1 MLIKADSISRLCSG
15 GKLGWPSR
23 LWQQWS
29 FPEIFKEAMAPD
41 PIPPGE
47 QVLNQSPPFTDVNLF
62 TSDTPLREAVAR
74 EGAAAAT
81 ENLTAFGRIA
91 GSSAAAELGRQ
102 ANENPPRL
110 RAFDAQGR
118 RLDRVDYHPA
128 YHRLMGF
135 STAQGLHCST
145 WDYLTTGNGPR
156 PGAHVA
162 RCAGS
167 YMAAQ
172 MEAGHCCPITMTHAA
187 VAALLHEPVLAR
199 TVLPKLLPRS
209 YDPRFAPWQKK
220 QAITVGMGMTERQG
234 GTDVRANTTVATAI
248 NGSGPGKAYA
258 ITGHKWF
265 LSAPMSD
272 AFLVLAQAKGGLSC
286 FFLPRFSPDGSVNK
300 LKLER
305 LKDKLGNRSNGS
317 AEVSFDRAAGYL
329 ISEEG
334 RGVQTI
340 IDMVTLTRL
349 DCAVSSAGLMR
360 QALARAIHH
369 AQHRSVF
376 QKKLIDQPLMLQV
389 LADMAL
395 DVEAAT
401 ALVFKLAAAF
411 DGYDDPD
418 ATAYRRLMTPVTKYW
433 VCKIAPPL
441 VYEAM
446 ECLGGNAYVE
456 EGGFP
461 LLYREVPVNA
471 IWEGSGNVMCLDVLR
486 AVERSPETLE
496 RVLAAIEAA
505 SGGEQRLK
513 SAVDGVRILLGEAAR
528 DQARARSVVELLA
541 LTAAGALLQ
550 AHAPPEVSDA
560 FLATRLYGAF
570 RHSYGVGLGGGDI
583 HSIAS
588 RAAPVMA

>member
-1 MLIKADSISRLCSG
+1 
-15 GKLGWPSR
+15 
-23 LWQQWS
+23 
-29 FPEIFKEAMAPD
+29 MAAD
-41 PIPPGE
+41 PISPGE
-47 QVLNQSPPFTDVNLF
+47 QVLNQSPAFIDINLF
-62 TSDTPLREAVAR
+62 TSDAILCEAVAR
-74 EGAAAAT
+74 EGAADAA
-81 ENLTAFGRIA
+81 ENLAAFGRIA
-91 GSSAAAELGRQ
+91 GSAGAADLARL
-102 ANENPPRL
+102 ANDNPPRL

-118 RLDRVDYHPA
+118 RIDRVDYHPA
-128 YHRLMGF
+128 YHQLMGF
-135 STAQGLHCST
+135 STAQGLHCSS
-145 WDYLTTGNGPR
+145 WDYLATGSGPR

-172 MEAGHCCPITMTHAA
+172 MEPGHCCPITMTHAA
-187 VAALLHEPVLAR
+187 VASLLHEPALAR
-199 TVLPKLLPRS
+199 NVLPKLLARS

-220 QAITVGMGMTERQG
+220 QAITIGMGMTERQG
-234 GTDVRANTTVATAI
+234 GTDVRANTTSAVPVDDI
-248 NGSGPGKAYA
+248 GPGEGYA
-258 ITGHKWF
+258 ISGHKWF

-286 FFLPRFSPDGSVNK
+286 FFLPRFLPDGSINK
-300 LKLER
+300 LRIER

-317 AEVSFDRAAGYL
+317 AEVSFDRAVGYL
-329 ISEEG
+329 MSEEG
-334 RGVQTI
+334 SGVQTI

-376 QKKLIDQPLMLQV
+376 QKRLIDQPLMLQV

-401 ALVFKLAAAF
+401 ALVFRLARAF
-411 DGYDDPD
+411 DGHQDPD
-418 ATAYRRLMTPVTKYW
+418 ETAYQRLMTPATKYW
-433 VCKIAPPL
+433 VCKIAPAL
-441 VYEAM
+441 IFEAM

-461 LLYREVPVNA
+461 LLYREAPVNA
-471 IWEGSGNVMCLDVLR
+471 IWEGSGNVMCLDLLR

-496 RVLAAIEAA
+496 RVLATIDAA

-513 SAVDGVRILLGEAAR
+513 SVVNDVRIMLGEAVGNP
-528 DQARARSVVELLA
+528 ARARSVIELLA

-550 AHAPPEVSDA
+550 AHAPPTVSDA

-583 HSIAS
+583 HGIAA
-588 RAAPVMA
+588 RAAPVPG

>member
-1 MLIKADSISRLCSG
+1 MAYSHSIKD
-15 GKLGWPSR
+15 
-23 LWQQWS
+23 
-29 FPEIFKEAMAPD
+29 AMAQE
-41 PIPPGE
+41 PIPPAE
-47 QVLNQSPPFTDVNLF
+47 QVLNQSPAFADVNLF
-62 TSDTPLREAVAR
+62 TSDTCLREAVAR
-74 EGAAAAT
+74 EGAADAA
-81 ENLTAFGRIA
+81 ENLAAFGRIA
-91 GSSAAAELGRQ
+91 GSAAAAELGRQ
-102 ANENPPRL
+102 ANEHPPRL

-145 WDYLTTGNGPR
+145 WEYIARGSYPQ

-162 RCAGS
+162 RCAGT

-187 VAALLHEPVLAR
+187 VAALRHEPGLLR
-199 TVLPKLLPRS
+199 SVLPKLAARS

-220 QAITVGMGMTERQG
+220 QGVTIGMGMTERQG
-234 GTDVRANTTVATAI
+234 GSDVRANTTTAKPL
-248 NGSGPGKAYA
+248 NGNGGGKAYA
-258 ITGHKWF
+258 ISGHKWF

-286 FFLPRFSPDGSVNK
+286 FFMPRFAPDGSVNRV
-300 LKLER
+300 KLER

-317 AEVSFDRAAGYL
+317 AEVTFDRAVGYL
-329 ISEEG
+329 VSEEG
-334 RGVQTI
+334 RGIQTI

-360 QALARAIHH
+360 QALARALHH
-369 AQHRSVF
+369 AQHRTVF

-401 ALVFKLAAAF
+401 ALVFRLASSF
-411 DGYDDPD
+411 DGHDDPD

-433 VCKIAPPL
+433 VCKIAPGL
-441 VYEAM
+441 IFEAM

-461 LLYREVPVNA
+461 LLYREAPVNA
-471 IWEGSGNVMCLDVLR
+471 IWEGSGNVMCLDMLR

-496 RVLAAIEAA
+496 RVLASIEAV

-513 SAVDGVRILLGEAAR
+513 SAVEGVRIMLGEAVQ
-528 DQARARSVVELLA
+528 DPTRARSVVELLA
-541 LTAAGALLQ
+541 LTAAGALLH
-550 AHAPPEVSDA
+550 AHAPPAISDA

-570 RHSYGVGLGGGDI
+570 RHSYGVGLGGADI
-583 HSIAS
+583 HGIAM
-588 RAAPVMA
+588 RAAPTTA

>member
-1 MLIKADSISRLCSG
+1 
-15 GKLGWPSR
+15 
-23 LWQQWS
+23 
-29 FPEIFKEAMAPD
+29 MAPD
-41 PIPPGE
+41 SIPPGE
-47 QVLNQSPPFTDVNLF
+47 QVLNQSPVFTDVNLF
-62 TSDTPLREAVAR
+62 TSDIPLCEAVAR
-74 EGAAAAT
+74 EGGADAA
-81 ENLTAFGRIA
+81 ENLAAFGRIA
-91 GSSAAAELGRQ
+91 GSAAAADLGRQ
-102 ANENPPRL
+102 ANEHAPRL

-145 WDYLTTGNGPR
+145 WDYLTAGSGPR

-187 VAALLHEPVLAR
+187 IASLLHEPVLAR
-199 TVLPKLLPRS
+199 TVLPKLLVRS

-220 QAITVGMGMTERQG
+220 QAITIGMGMTERQG
-234 GTDVRANTTVATAI
+234 GTDVRANTTSAVPLNGT
-248 NGSGPGKAYA
+248 GSGKGYA
-258 ITGHKWF
+258 ISGHKWF

-272 AFLVLAQAKGGLSC
+272 AFLVLAQTKGGLSC
-286 FFLPRFSPDGSVNK
+286 FFMPRFSPDGPVNK
-300 LKLER
+300 FRLER

-317 AEVSFDRAAGYL
+317 AEVSFDRALGYL
-329 ISEEG
+329 VSEEG
-334 RGVQTI
+334 RGVPTI

-376 QKKLIDQPLMLQV
+376 QKRLIDQPLMLQV

-401 ALVFKLAAAF
+401 VLVFRLARAF
-411 DGYDDPD
+411 DGRDDAD
-418 ATAYRRLMTPVTKYW
+418 ETAYRRLMTPITKYW
-433 VCKIAPPL
+433 VCKIAPAL
-441 VYEAM
+441 TFEAM

-461 LLYREVPVNA
+461 LLYREAPVNA

-496 RVLAAIEAA
+496 RVLAGIEAA
-505 SGGEQRLK
+505 SGGEPRLK
-513 SAVDGVRILLGEAAR
+513 SAVDGVRILLAEAAR

-550 AHAPPEVSDA
+550 AHAPPAVSDA

-570 RHSYGVGLGGGDI
+570 RHSYGVGLGGDI
-583 HSIAS
+583 HAIAA
-588 RAAPVMA
+588 RAAPTLA

>member
-1 MLIKADSISRLCSG
+1 MPIPKSSN
-15 GKLGWPSR
+15 
-23 LWQQWS
+23 
-29 FPEIFKEAMAPD
+29 EAMAADQTPS
-41 PIPPGE
+41 GE
-47 QVLNQSPPFTDVNLF
+47 QVLNQSPVFTDVNLF
-62 TSDTPLREAVAR
+62 TSDTILREAVVR
-74 EGAAAAT
+74 EGAADAA
-81 ENLTAFGRIA
+81 ENLASFGRVA
-91 GSSAAAELGRQ
+91 GSAAAADLGRL

-118 RLDRVDYHPA
+118 RIDRVDYHPA

-135 STAQGLHCST
+135 STSQGLHCST
-145 WDYLTTGNGPR
+145 WDYLTTGTGPR

-172 MEAGHCCPITMTHAA
+172 MESGHCCPITMTHAA
-187 VAALLHEPVLAR
+187 IASLLHEPALAR
-199 TVLPKLLPRS
+199 TVLPKLLARS
-209 YDPRFAPWQKK
+209 YDPRFAPFQKK
-220 QAITVGMGMTERQG
+220 QAMTVGMGMTERQG
-234 GTDVRANTTVATAI
+234 GTDVRANTTSAVPV
-248 NGSGPGKAYA
+248 NGTGPGKGYA

-272 AFLVLAQAKGGLSC
+272 AFLVLAQVKGGLSC
-286 FFLPRFSPDGSVNK
+286 FFVPRFLPDGSVNK
-300 LKLER
+300 LRIER

-317 AEVSFDRAAGYL
+317 AEVSFDRAVGYL
-329 ISEEG
+329 MSEEG

-360 QALARAIHH
+360 QALARAVHH
-369 AQHRSVF
+369 AKHRSVF
-376 QKKLIDQPLMLQV
+376 HKRLIDQPLMLQV

-401 ALVFKLAAAF
+401 ALVFRLARAF
-411 DGYDDPD
+411 DGHDDPD
-418 ATAYRRLMTPVTKYW
+418 ETAYRRLMTPVTKYW

-441 VYEAM
+441 IFEAM

-456 EGGFP
+456 DGGFP
-461 LLYREVPVNA
+461 LLYREAPVNA
-471 IWEGSGNVMCLDVLR
+471 IWEGSGNVMCLDLLR
-486 AVERSPETLE
+486 AVERSPETLD
-496 RVLAAIEAA
+496 RVLATIDVA

-513 SAVDGVRILLGEAAR
+513 SAVEGVRIMLGEAVGDPAR
-528 DQARARSVVELLA
+528 GRSVIELLA

-550 AHAPPEVSDA
+550 AHAPSTVSDA

-583 HSIAS
+583 HGIAT
-588 RAAPVMA
+588 RAAPILA

>member
-1 MLIKADSISRLCSG
+1 
-15 GKLGWPSR
+15 
-23 LWQQWS
+23 
-29 FPEIFKEAMAPD
+29 MAPD
-41 PIPPGE
+41 PIPPGG
-47 QVLNQSPPFTDVNLF
+47 QVLNQSPVFTDVNLF
-62 TSDTPLREAVAR
+62 TSDIPLCEAVAR
-74 EGAAAAT
+74 EGATDAAEDLA
-81 ENLTAFGRIA
+81 AFGRIA
-91 GSSAAAELGRQ
+91 GSAAAADLGRQ
-102 ANENPPRL
+102 ANEHTPRL

-135 STAQGLHCST
+135 STTQGLHCST
-145 WDYLTTGNGPR
+145 WDYLTTGSAPR

-187 VAALLHEPVLAR
+187 VASLLHEPALAR
-199 TVLPKLLPRS
+199 TVLPKLLVRS
-209 YDPRFAPWQKK
+209 YDPRFAPWQQK
-220 QAITVGMGMTERQG
+220 QAITIGMGMTERQG
-234 GTDVRANTTVATAI
+234 GTDVRANTTSAVPL
-248 NGSGPGKAYA
+248 NGKGPGKGYA
-258 ITGHKWF
+258 ISGHKWF

-272 AFLVLAQAKGGLSC
+272 AFLVLAQTKGGLSC
-286 FFLPRFSPDGSVNK
+286 FFMPRFSPDGSVNK
-300 LKLER
+300 LRLER

-317 AEVSFDRAAGYL
+317 AEVSFDCAVGYL
-329 ISEEG
+329 VSEEG
-334 RGVQTI
+334 RGVPTI
-340 IDMVTLTRL
+340 IDMVTLTRF
-349 DCAVSSAGLMR
+349 DCGVSSAGLMR

-376 QKKLIDQPLMLQV
+376 QKRLIDQPLMLQV

-401 ALVFKLAAAF
+401 ALVFRLARAF
-411 DGYDDPD
+411 DGHDDAD
-418 ATAYRRLMTPVTKYW
+418 ETAYRRLMTPVTKYW

-441 VYEAM
+441 IFEAM

-461 LLYREVPVNA
+461 LLYREAPVNA

-486 AVERSPETLE
+486 AVERSPEILE
-496 RVLAAIEAA
+496 RVLAWIEAA
-505 SGGEQRLK
+505 SGGEPRLK
-513 SAVDGVRILLGEAAR
+513 SALDGVRILLAEAAR

-541 LTAAGALLQ
+541 LTTAGALLQ
-550 AHAPPEVSDA
+550 AHAPLAVSDA

-583 HSIAS
+583 HGIAA
-588 RAAPVMA
+588 RAAPMLA

>member
-1 MLIKADSISRLCSG
+1 
-15 GKLGWPSR
+15 
-23 LWQQWS
+23 
-29 FPEIFKEAMAPD
+29 MAPD

-47 QVLNQSPPFTDVNLF
+47 QVLNQSPVFTDVNLF
-62 TSDTPLREAVAR
+62 TSDTVLQEAIAR
-74 EGAAAAT
+74 EGAADAA
-81 ENLTAFGRIA
+81 ENLAAFGRIA
-91 GSSAAAELGRQ
+91 GSAAAADLGRQ
-102 ANENPPRL
+102 ANDNPPRL

-118 RLDRVDYHPA
+118 RIDRVDYHPA
-128 YHRLMGF
+128 YHRLMEF
-135 STAQGLHCST
+135 STAQGLHCSP
-145 WDYLTTGNGPR
+145 WDYLTTGSGPR

-187 VAALLHEPVLAR
+187 VASLLHEPLLAR
-199 TVLPKLLPRS
+199 TVLPRLLARS
-209 YDPRFAPWQKK
+209 YDPRFVHWQKK
-220 QAITVGMGMTERQG
+220 RAITVGMGMTERQG
-234 GTDVRANTTVATAI
+234 GTDVRANTTSAVPLDV
-248 NGSGPGKAYA
+248 SGEGKDYA
-258 ITGHKWF
+258 ISGHKWF

-286 FFLPRFSPDGSVNK
+286 FFMPRFSPDGSVNK
-300 LKLER
+300 LRLER
-305 LKDKLGNRSNGS
+305 LKDKLGNRSNAS
-317 AEVSFDRAAGYL
+317 AEVSFDHAVGYL
-329 ISEEG
+329 VSEEG
-334 RGVQTI
+334 RGVSTI

-369 AQHRSVF
+369 AQHRRVF
-376 QKKLIDQPLMLQV
+376 RKRLIDQPLMLQV

-395 DVEAAT
+395 DVEAAA
-401 ALVFKLAAAF
+401 ALVFRLARAF
-411 DGYDDPD
+411 DGHDDPD
-418 ATAYRRLMTPVTKYW
+418 EMAYRRLMTPITKYW
-433 VCKIAPPL
+433 VCKIAPAL
-441 VYEAM
+441 IFEAM

-461 LLYREVPVNA
+461 MLYREAPVNA

-496 RVLAAIEAA
+496 RVLATIEAA

-513 SAVDGVRILLGEAAR
+513 SAVDGVRIMLAEAVGHPSR
-528 DQARARSVVELLA
+528 SRSVVELLA

-550 AHAPPEVSDA
+550 AHAPPTVSDA

-583 HSIAS
+583 HGVAA
-588 RAAPVMA
+588 RAAPILA